1 MNASEARKIV
11 MNLSKDRLDYI
22 YGKINNAI
30 ICGWGNVYIDN
41 FNITISEKEKLV
53 ISLYYYEEL
62 TLKEISYIMK
72 LSEARISQIHT
83 KAVFTIRGKLLNLL
97 DKQ

>member
-30 ICGWGNVYIDN
+30 ICGWVMYIL
-41 FNITISEKEKLV
+41 TIL
-53 ISLYYYEEL
+53 I
-62 TLKEISYIMK
+62 
-72 LSEARISQIHT
+72 
-83 KAVFTIRGKLLNLL
+83 
-97 DKQ
+97 